1 MEGLLLA
8 DVLERLRVRLPA
20 GRGTWRFLDAHTH
33 LLPLEGGTVLWL
45 VDTLPHPRL
54 ALRTDLPDA
63 AAGPHTAFQAQ
74 LRARATGPLAR
85 VEQPALD
92 RVARLH
98 FAADEG
104 FAPTPPV
111 ILVAE
116 LTGRNG
122 NLILV
127 DDAGTVLGASRI
139 VGADVNRYRTVVPG
153 AAYVPPPP
161 YAKPDPRT
169 LAPDALADVLRGATL
184 TDLKRRLDGI
194 GPELTGA
201 VRHAADVPPDATLEG
216 DALDAVVAAVHR
228 VAADPTAAV
237 AAAGAR
243 SDVAADRRRDRRA
256 RDRKVVEADLR
267 DKLRVARKRE
277 RDAERALAAAD
288 DAARLRGEADLLL
301 AHAHAVPT
309 GASRV
314 TLPAFEGG
322 DATVDL
328 DPARSV
334 AANAER
340 RYDQA
345 RRREARAE
353 RALAQA
359 DARAAEIAALEAD
372 LAALDEAGDDDLAAR
387 AAALAKAKRP
397 APRLPGARFDAP
409 HGFTVVVGRNARE
422 NDAVT
427 FRVARSLDV
436 WLHAQGWTGSHV
448 VILAG
453 GREVPFDVVLFAA
466 QLAAAY
472 SKAAGGDNVPVDYT
486 LRKHVWKVK
495 GGPPGAVRFTQQ
507 KTVYVTPDRN
517 PGRATSDAS

>member
-8 DVLERLRVRLPA
+8 GVLDRLRARLPV

-33 LLPLEGGTVLWL
+33 LLPLEGGAVLWL

-54 ALRTDLPDA
+54 ALRDDLPDGA
-63 AAGPHTAFQAQ
+63 GGPHTAFQAQ
-74 LRARATGPLAR
+74 LRARATGSLVAAD
-85 VEQPALD
+85 QPALD
-92 RVARLH
+92 RVAHLR

-111 ILVAE
+111 TLVAE

-127 DDAGTVLGASRI
+127 DDGGTVVGASRL
-139 VGADVNRYRTVVPG
+139 VGADVNRYRTVAPG
-153 AAYVPPPP
+153 TPYVPPPP

-169 LAPDALADVLRGATL
+169 LTPDALADHLRGATL
-184 TDLKRRLDGI
+184 GDLKRRLDGV
-194 GPELTGA
+194 GPQVTEA
-201 VRHAADVPPDATLEG
+201 VRHAADVPADATLEG
-216 DALDAVVAAVHR
+216 DVLDAVVAAIRR
-228 VAADPTAAV
+228 VTADPHAAV
-237 AAAGAR
+237 EAAGGAP
-243 SDVAADRRRDRRA
+243 DVADARRAERRA
-256 RDRKVVEADLR
+256 RDRKAVEAALR
-267 DKLRVARKRE
+267 DDLRVARKRE
-277 RDAERALAAAD
+277 RDAEKALAAAD
-288 DAARLRGEADLLL
+288 DADRLRREADLLL
-301 AHAHAVPT
+301 AHAHAVPG

-314 TLPAFEGG
+314 TLPGFEGG
-322 DATVDL
+322 DVTLDL
-328 DPARSV
+328 DPTRS
-334 AANAER
+334 APENAER

-353 RALAQA
+353 RALAHA
-359 DARAAEIAALEAD
+359 DARAEALAALEAD
-372 LAALDEAGDDDLAAR
+372 LASLDAASDADLAAR
-387 AAALAKAKRP
+387 AAKLAKAKRP
-397 APRLPGARFDAP
+397 GPRLPGARFDAP
-409 HGFTVVVGRNARE
+409 HGFTVVVGRNAKE

-466 QLAAAY
+466 QLAAGY
-472 SKAAGGDNVPVDYT
+472 SKASGGDNVPVDYT
-486 LRKHVWKVK
+486 LKKHVWKVK
-495 GGPPGAVRFTQQ
+495 GGPPGAVRFTRQ

-517 PGRATSDAS
+517 PGRREV